1 MKTYIP
7 SCETKTATKLLSNMR
22 RMGQETYV
30 NYNYCSFNFILQI
43 LKPCLASHEQ
53 LRGLQT

>member
-1 MKTYIP
+1 
-7 SCETKTATKLLSNMR
+7 MR

-30 NYNYCSFNFILQI
+30 NYNYCSFNFILQT